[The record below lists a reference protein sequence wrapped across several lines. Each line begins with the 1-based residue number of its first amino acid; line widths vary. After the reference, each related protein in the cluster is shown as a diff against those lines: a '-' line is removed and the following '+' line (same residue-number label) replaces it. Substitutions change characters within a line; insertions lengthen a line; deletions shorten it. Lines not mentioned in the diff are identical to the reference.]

1 MKIELYKVTW
11 YSKLFAVVLFVG
23 VFYLG
28 FYLGAQNQAA
38 VDTYQ
43 SINKELSK
51 ATEYVPFS
59 VETKQ
64 EKNENYTAEYPVFK
78 GSDAVVRFG
87 NNWVKN
93 VLKDFAEEANT
104 DVPKLRA
111 DFGADSPVANYN
123 ITIKGTKESSKKT
136 DTVVLSMYT
145 YTGGANG
152 TELYYTITA
161 DKSGKLLM
169 IDDVVKPEKQ
179 ADFVKLVKNEVLK
192 YGQGELG
199 MIFPEAVAGISME
212 TLNKWAF
219 TEDGM
224 KIYFDKYEVAPGAA
238 GALSILLPKDQ
249 IADYIR

>member
-23 VFYLG
+23 TFYLG
-28 FYLGAQNQAA
+28 FYLGMEKQSAM
-38 VDTYQ
+38 DTYQ

-51 ATEYVPFS
+51 ASEYVPFS
-59 VETKQ
+59 IETKQ

-78 GSDAVVRFG
+78 GSDAIVSLG
-87 NNWVKN
+87 NNWIKS
-93 VLKDFAEEANT
+93 VLKDFADEANA

-152 TELYYTITA
+152 TEIYNTMTT

-169 IDDVVKPEKQ
+169 INDVIKPEKQ
-179 ADFVKLVKNEVLK
+179 AEFIEMVKNAVSK
-192 YGQGELG
+192 YGEGELG
-199 MIFPEAVAGISME
+199 MIFPEAVAGISIE
-212 TLNKWAF
+212 TLQKWAF

-249 IADYIR
+249 IADFVR